1 MGHCDLS
8 VWLKTVFENLFESL
22 FSWGGC
28 VEDWRCDAIGGN
40 SLFQFAKLVT
50 FRDFLYRD
58 ISTQDIEILYIW
70 HAVNL

>member
-1 MGHCDLS
+1 M
-8 VWLKTVFENLFESL
+8 
-22 FSWGGC
+22 
-28 VEDWRCDAIGGN
+28 EDWRCDAIGGN